1 LKTPE
6 FDPEAL
12 FSGPGSTQEH
22 NFMKIFEESQEK
34 LRFKYTIP
42 TSRNPVSVITQAV
55 RPEPVEGRTALIARV
70 S

>member
-12 FSGPGSTQEH
+12 FSGPVAIQEH

-34 LRFKYTIP
+34 LRFK
-42 TSRNPVSVITQAV
+42 
-55 RPEPVEGRTALIARV
+55 
-70 S
+70 